1 MPDLPDVEQDFVANV
16 GPYIAAMQEAAAAA
30 RDFAEACGAAL
41 ECSQALQDAMG
52 GEVAAMGAV
61 AAETEK
67 AAETTAASSVVA
79 ESAMDRWA
87 QSQLDAAA
95 KATEA
100 AAVQK
105 AAADAIKDAYTEMV
119 ADIAAET
126 AAATVAFDKLKYDF
140 LSTAATA
147 QEAAILARGA
157 VEQWK
162 ESLASL
168 DSSLAMTMIAVDELQ
183 DGYAKTAEEAMASAA
198 VQVGAATAVKDA
210 VAKNSAINIGWWR
223 LSSNAIHW
231 IIAGT
236 TELLAV
242 VVPAIVAAGAW
253 AAVWAEGAGDVYTR
267 MTAVYD
273 ATEALGTANHETAG
287 QVVGLGHALQ
297 TAQTAADPQVFEALG
312 GMINIV
318 KESAGGL
325 IGVGTQLGIVF
336 DKFLADLVLE
346 FHKGGTAATTMQDLL
361 KDMEPDLVRIG
372 EVFGNLG
379 RAIAGFASQMPGLAE
394 VLLHVLEMITRF
406 AADVIDFAAKLHI
419 GGWSVLTFAIALE
432 EFNRWGSLTVGLMGR
447 MGMATAE
454 LSGSTGSYFLMG
466 DRFIGIIKN
475 LIMLLPAA
483 GFAVLS
489 LASKIPLIGA
499 KLIGTTEDVD
509 AAGAAM
515 KAFVADLSAVETVG
529 IALIGVALAYLV
541 YHFVDTGK
549 AAQQYANSIQNAVNA
564 TEASKG
570 AFGAVSAQFSAVQSN
585 ASKAAHAF
593 ASMGFSQAA
602 GQIKADMVPALGDL
616 ARDTL
621 NTAQGAQYL
630 AEKYH
635 TNLAGAMAMATAA
648 GVKLTTGILGSG
660 RAAQQARQMIA
671 DYVQGM
677 LAMGAGSNQIASDV
691 NAIGLQSALA
701 ATKLSTLN
709 QAWDSFMQGVTGGT
723 GDMAEFQTSLANIGQ
738 VIGHTTNNLGEA
750 TVKLNANGKA
760 FAQDLTSYTGKGAAA
775 WTNFDQIVGST
786 MPSMADWFRQAGAE
800 GAISGKDITKAILDM
815 SSEMVPFAEKSKTA
829 QAELV
834 AFAQQSGD
842 NIKNFQQL
850 KDQIKDTGAN
860 EGNLS
865 KLTNQATIAMSNLSQ
880 IAKNMSDVMN
890 AQADTAIS
898 NAALKTSGYDQAVTN
913 LTNAIKTYGA
923 NSPQA
928 VADAQAVTRAW
939 DRAQAMANEVARG
952 ARNAQSAIDAMHG
965 TTIDIGVNT
974 VYSQTGVPGPGAPGG
989 PRIHA
994 QHGGVIHGRSG
1005 IDRIPAMLSAGEG
1018 ILTARAVAAMGGPQA
1033 IHALNSSPQN
1043 AVLGVG
1049 GHSGGGS
1056 TSLTTHI
1063 VVELDG
1069 SKIATQWRTEQL
1081 TYNRRNNQSNTSLRV
1096 R

>member
-1 MPDLPDVEQDFVANV
+1 MPDLPEVTQRFEADVQ
-16 GPYIAAMQEAAAAA
+16 PYIDALLRAAAAA
-30 RDFAEACGAAL
+30 RDFAEANQKASDSLAGAAGMARTLAYMLDSL
-41 ECSQALQDAMG
+41 EGTETNTAD
-52 GEVAAMGAV
+52 
-61 AAETEK
+61 AAEALNFMLREVRDSS
-67 AAETTAASSVVA
+67 ADLMMQTAL
-79 ESAMDRWA
+79 
-87 QSQLDAAA
+87 LDAGFDSLNA
-95 KATEA
+95 KLDD
-100 AAVQK
+100 V
-105 AAADAIKDAYTEMV
+105 V
-119 ADIAAET
+119 GHS
-126 AAATVAFDKLKYDF
+126 AATVAALDAIGDQMTILAAK
-140 LSTAATA
+140 SAVAAAAT
-147 QEAAILARGA
+147 
-157 VEQWK
+157 K
-162 ESLASL
+162 ASQGVL
-168 DSSLAMTMIAVDELQ
+168 
-183 DGYAKTAEEAMASAA
+183 
-198 VQVGAATAVKDA
+198 
-210 VAKNSAINIGWWR
+210 
-223 LSSNAIHW
+223 
-231 IIAGT
+231 IAGWRVT
-236 TELLAV
+236 GNMVHWAIAGSAELLAV
-242 VVPAIVAAGAW
+242 LVPAAVAAGAW
-253 AAVWAEGAGDVYTR
+253 AAVWLEGAGDVYTR

-312 GMINIV
+312 AMILWV
-318 KESAGGL
+318 KESAGQL
-325 IGVGTQLGIVF
+325 IPVGTKVGIVF

-346 FHKGGTAATTMQDLL
+346 FHQGGQAAGQMQGLL
-361 KDMEPDLVRIG
+361 KDMEPDLIRVG

-379 RAIAGFASQMPGLAE
+379 RFIAGFASQMPGLAE
-394 VLLHVLEMITRF
+394 VLLHVLEMITRA
-406 AADVIDFAAKLHI
+406 AADIVDLAAKFRI
-419 GGWSVLTFAIALE
+419 GSWSILTMAMAFE
-432 EFNRWGSLTVGLMGR
+432 EFNRWGGLTMTLLGKMGVGFAPITGGWFSMERAMGTVRAMGQAVFFVIGSLISGFGTLVAWLGRVIPGLG
-447 MGMATAE
+447 
-454 LSGSTGSYFLMG
+454 
-466 DRFIGIIKN
+466 
-475 LIMLLPAA
+475 AA
-483 GFAVLS
+483 GFEMGLFGEKVKVFAGSLDALS
-489 LASKIPLIGA
+489 GGALLAIGA
-499 KLIGTTEDVD
+499 
-509 AAGAAM
+509 
-515 KAFVADLSAVETVG
+515 
-529 IALIGVALAYLV
+529 ALAYMI
-541 YHFVDTGK
+541 YHFVDSGK
-549 AAQQYANSIQNAVNA
+549 AAQQYAQSIQNAVNA
-564 TEASKG
+564 SEAAKG
-570 AFGAVSAQFSAVQSN
+570 AFGAVGSQFAAVQSN

-602 GQIKADMVPALGDL
+602 AQVKSDLVPALGDL
-616 ARDTL
+616 AQDTL

-648 GVKLTTGILGSG
+648 GVKLTTGILGNG
-660 RAAQQARQMIA
+660 HAAQQARQMIA